1 MSSFPFGAPDQSALE
16 PGSSP
21 YLESVEHLTDT
32 SHPDTQ
38 NIHYGVVEVILIEK
52 GTCRLITKDEAV
64 HPLRKDSLVL
74 IGSGML
80 HRWKDRKDLNALI
93 IRMGNVH
100 LRGLPPAQL
109 SPAEDPVLFVPD
121 SAAVKGMLFTLLQ
134 SIKLLALDQ
143 ERKYRSEIG
152 SGLAHSLTLMPA
164 SALEE
169 HRCQPAQNATEG
181 MSTRIKDYIDAHYLE
196 DLKLP
201 DIAAALH
208 INPYYL
214 SHTVKALTG
223 VSPMSYIIRRRIDEA
238 QSLLLTTN
246 LTITAIAIECG
257 YNNSNYFQSVFKNI
271 VGMTPGKYRK
281 MWKQDP

>member
-1 MSSFPFGAPDQSALE
+1 
-16 PGSSP
+16 
-21 YLESVEHLTDT
+21 
-32 SHPDTQ
+32 
-38 NIHYGVVEVILIEK
+38 
-52 GTCRLITKDEAV
+52 
-64 HPLRKDSLVL
+64 
-74 IGSGML
+74 
-80 HRWKDRKDLNALI
+80 
-93 IRMGNVH
+93 
-100 LRGLPPAQL
+100 
-109 SPAEDPVLFVPD
+109 
-121 SAAVKGMLFTLLQ
+121 
-134 SIKLLALDQ
+134 
-143 ERKYRSEIG
+143 
-152 SGLAHSLTLMPA
+152 
-164 SALEE
+164 
-169 HRCQPAQNATEG
+169 

-214 SHTVKALTG
+214 SHTFKALTG